1 MSFAELLTSEFRR
14 RQTCNR
20 RYSLRA
26 FARSLKTDH
35 STVSQF
41 LRRKRPITAA
51 GVRRMAAALGLG
63 PEQIDEL
70 CDETTL
76 CRLTTQR
83 SFRPDSRK
91 IAGRLGISVDE
102 VNVLLQRL
110 LRHGVL
116 TMESRKSWRANG

>member
-35 STVSQF
+35 STLSQF
-41 LRRKRPITAA
+41 LRRKRPITAT

-63 PEQIDEL
+63 PDQIEQL
-70 CDETTL
+70 CDEITL
-76 CRLTTQR
+76 RRLTNLR

-91 IAGRLGISVDE
+91 IARRLGISVDE

-110 LRHGVL
+110 LRQGVL
-116 TMESRKSWRANG
+116 TMESRKSWRAHG